1 MKLCYIS
8 IVYILTV
15 IWASKHLKD
24 FGHSMILPLRKSQP
38 LSPRPCFAHSRH
50 SQSPLLWFTPRTF
63 WVHSHHYA
71 FSYITK
77 GNEDRSLILRRSEW
91 HELFHLQRDL
101 LHHKDKLLL
110 PQPSPFLSW
119 LNVNPDTVPWKPAGN
134 VKALMLSSPC
144 GRVSGIQCLGP
155 TGAFWN
161 HKQQLKSWVFR
172 KLQLKSKRDYLLEI
186 FP

>member
-50 SQSPLLWFTPRTF
+50 SQSPLLWFTPCTF

-77 GNEDRSLILRRSEW
+77 GNEDRSLILRKIRMTW
-91 HELFHLQRDL
+91 TF
-101 LHHKDKLLL
+101 
-110 PQPSPFLSW
+110 PFA
-119 LNVNPDTVPWKPAGN
+119 KR
-134 VKALMLSSPC
+134 SSPSQRQAPFTTALPIFELIEC
-144 GRVSGIQCLGP
+144 KSWHSSMKTCRQCKSTNALFPLWTSIWYPVSGSYWRI
-155 TGAFWN
+155 
-161 HKQQLKSWVFR
+161 LKS
-172 KLQLKSKRDYLLEI
+172 QAATEI
-186 FP
+186 LSL

>member
-63 WVHSHHYA
+63 LSTQSSLCFQLHYKRKWRQEPHTSKIRMTWT
-71 FSYITK
+71 F
-77 GNEDRSLILRRSEW
+77 
-91 HELFHLQRDL
+91 
-101 LHHKDKLLL
+101 
-110 PQPSPFLSW
+110 PFA
-119 LNVNPDTVPWKPAGN
+119 KR
-134 VKALMLSSPC
+134 SSPSQRQAPFTTALPIFELIEC
-144 GRVSGIQCLGP
+144 KSWHSSMKTCRQCKSTNALFPLWTSIWYPVSGSYWRI
-155 TGAFWN
+155 
-161 HKQQLKSWVFR
+161 LKS
-172 KLQLKSKRDYLLEI
+172 QAATEI
-186 FP
+186 LSL